1 MILDTHTLVWVLL
14 GSERLGPQQVARI
27 EDPDMPIYISAV
39 SGYEIANKFRT
50 GKFPQAVSILEL
62 AKDNFKDFD
71 RKFLPVTLQHARL
84 AGGLEGNHR
93 DPFDRILAAQSIVE
107 NMPIMTIDLEIRK
120 LGAEVI
126 W

>member
-1 MILDTHTLVWVLL
+1 LILDTHTLVWVLL
-14 GSERLGPQQVARI
+14 GNEKLGPLQVARI
-27 EDPDMPIYISAV
+27 EDSDMPIYVSAV

-50 GKFPQAVSILEL
+50 GKFPQAASILEL
-62 AKDNFKDFD
+62 AQDNFKDFD
-71 RKFLPVTLQHARL
+71 WKFLPVTLQHARL
-84 AGGLEGNHR
+84 AGGLDGNHR